1 MTITDIGT
9 GLGIAVFFSFFF
21 YRSVWAFL
29 PMLSVGGIFV
39 YWGIQKKKRSR
50 QLLYLEQFKECVLSV
65 LGAVKAGYAVE
76 SAFVE
81 SSADMEV
88 MYGRDCWIAKEVQI
102 ICRGIR
108 NNKTLEGALAEL
120 GKRSQLT
127 EISEFAEV
135 FSIAKRNSGN
145 IPETIELYSKV
156 ITDRLELIAEL
167 EKRTGRKVIGNK
179 SASGTVILD
188 ELAEEEIKYV
198 LSILKPKQIQNMSSN
213 ADAQSLQ
220 AFLPFLDEDDV
231 AELAKEAK
239 ENGQQFTMYLPFMDD
254 EVIAEWAREDRKN
267 GRNIAMYLPFMDED
281 DVADMAKEALQQGR
295 NITDYLPFMDE
306 DDVKDLLMM
315 VIQNKNK

>member
-1 MTITDIGT
+1 MPDI
-9 GLGIAVFFSFFF
+9 SK
-21 YRSVWAFL
+21 L
-29 PMLSVGGIFV
+29 P
-39 YWGIQKKKRSR
+39 
-50 QLLYLEQFKECVLSV
+50 E
-65 LGAVKAGYAVE
+65 
-76 SAFVE
+76 
-81 SSADMEV
+81 
-88 MYGRDCWIAKEVQI
+88 
-102 ICRGIR
+102 
-108 NNKTLEGALAEL
+108 LAEIF
-120 GKRSQLT
+120 GVS
-127 EISEFAEV
+127 
-135 FSIAKRNSGN
+135 
-145 IPETIELYSKV
+145 
-156 ITDRLELIAEL
+156 
-167 EKRTGRKVIGNK
+167 
-179 SASGTVILD
+179 LD
-188 ELAEEEIKYV
+188 ELLGEKSSLVEAAVENRLEECVKSGDATEEEIKDV
-198 LSILKPKQIQNMSSN
+198 LSILKPKQIQNMASN

>member
-76 SAFVE
+76 NAFAE
-81 SSADMEV
+81 SIVDMEV

-102 ICRGIR
+102 ICRGIQ

-167 EKRTGRKVIGNK
+167 ETLLAAKRLEQKVMNVMPFFIVLYLEYTNPGYFDMMYHNLTGIAIMTGCLVVYMAAYG
-179 SASGTVILD
+179 
-188 ELAEEEIKYV
+188 LAEKIFEKTY
-198 LSILKPKQIQNMSSN
+198 
-213 ADAQSLQ
+213 
-220 AFLPFLDEDDV
+220 
-231 AELAKEAK
+231 
-239 ENGQQFTMYLPFMDD
+239 G
-254 EVIAEWAREDRKN
+254 
-267 GRNIAMYLPFMDED
+267 
-281 DVADMAKEALQQGR
+281 
-295 NITDYLPFMDE
+295 
-306 DDVKDLLMM
+306 
-315 VIQNKNK
+315 